1 MANLGKRE
9 IAMFSRCESYPF
21 TLQKDSFRSAIS
33 MLLQCENAAIVSY
46 LHIYLITKILTFYW
60 LEQ

>member
-1 MANLGKRE
+1 
-9 IAMFSRCESYPF
+9 MFSRCESYPF